1 VITPVLKTKLCIPTL
16 RPELVRRTRLSE
28 MLQTGLERRL
38 TLLSAPAGFG
48 KTTLVCAW
56 IREHEQ
62 PAAWISLEDSDN
74 DPVRFLSYLLS
85 ALQTIQPKLAAGV
98 LSRFHT
104 LKPSAAESVLTQLLN
119 EIAEIKEHFVLV
131 LDDYH
136 LIHDNTIHGY
146 LSFLVE
152 HLPQKL
158 HLVVCTRADPPLPLA
173 TLRAR
178 GQLTELR
185 ARDLRFTR
193 EETVEFLN
201 RLMGLELSV
210 PDIQVLADH
219 TEGWIAG
226 LQMAAVSLQGRR
238 DASGFIKS
246 FTGSNRYILDY
257 LVEEVLSRQPE
268 SIQQFLLKTSI
279 LDRLTGPLC
288 EVVSDKPDSGAI
300 LEQLERNNL
309 FIVPLDSDRLWYR
322 YHLLFADLL
331 RRRAEQIYSQQLPE
345 LHRRASRWY
354 EENDMITEAIDQTLA
369 EKDFDRAME
378 LIENHTQPTLMRSE
392 FATVLRWIEA
402 LPEDLVCTRPLLC
415 VYHALGLLMAGAP
428 MSRIQAQ
435 LDIAVQAGSNESI
448 AGQLAAFRAILAA
461 IQGDIEESLRQS
473 NLAMELLPEEEQFFR
488 SAISR
493 VLANVTYAS
502 SGDIPKSIQV
512 FEENIRRCRA
522 SGNITIAGALMSE
535 LGELRTIQGRLHEA
549 KAVYEQA
556 LEQTVDSTGTPMPVA
571 GLAMIGLGN
580 LLREWNELEAAE
592 MRLNEGIEL
601 VRNLGVIGTLDGYI
615 ALARVKQAQG
625 NPQGA
630 EQVVDTVHK
639 IATRF
644 DASDLDDLMVDLQ
657 RARLWLLQDRVEPA
671 ERWHSEWVARRNRN
685 TESLPYVLQEL
696 DQILHARILLA
707 QGKSEGCLK
716 TSRQLQKDAG
726 KLGRTGVVLETLV
739 IQCLAFSAKG
749 DKEQAL
755 HHLEQALSLAE
766 PEVYLRI
773 FLDEG
778 QPMAQ
783 LLYEAAERGIHREY
797 VGRIL
802 SVFPPSRR
810 GHRPAGTKEK
820 LIEPLSQR
828 ELEVLQLLARGSS
841 NKEVARQLFI
851 SLPTVKWHTSNI
863 YGKLSVQNRTQA
875 VAKARALGL
884 LAPS

>member
-1 VITPVLKTKLCIPTL
+1 MIPPVLKTKLYIPAL
-16 RPELVRRTRLSE
+16 RPGLVRRTRLIE
-28 MLQTGLERRL
+28 MLQAGLRRRL

-48 KTTLVCAW
+48 KTTLICAW
-56 IREHEQ
+56 IRECEQ
-62 PAAWISLEDSDN
+62 PAAWLSLEESDN
-74 DPVRFLSYLLS
+74 DPVRFLSYLIT
-85 ALQTIQPKLAAGV
+85 ALQTIQPKLGAGL
-98 LSRFHT
+98 LSGFHT

-119 EIAEIKEHFVLV
+119 EIAEIKEHCILV
-131 LDDYH
+131 FDDYH

-152 HLPQKL
+152 HLPEKL

-173 TLRAR
+173 TLIAR

-185 ARDLRFTR
+185 AGDLRFTR

-201 RLMGLELSV
+201 RLMGLNLSV

-238 DASGFIKS
+238 DTSAFIKS

-257 LVEEVLSRQPE
+257 LVEEVISRQPE
-268 SIQQFLLKTSI
+268 TIQQFLLKTSI

-288 EVVSDKPDSGAI
+288 EVVSGEPDSGVI
-300 LEQLERNNL
+300 LEQLERHNL
-309 FIVPLDSDRLWYR
+309 FIVPLDSERLWYR
-322 YHLLFADLL
+322 YHILFADLL
-331 RRRAEQIYSQQLPE
+331 RRRAEQLYSEQIPE
-345 LHRRASRWY
+345 LHRRASLWY
-354 EENDMITEAIDQTLA
+354 EQNDMITEAINQTLA
-369 EKDFDRAME
+369 EKDFQRAME
-378 LIENHTQPTLMRSE
+378 LVEKHTQPTLMRSE

-402 LPEDLVCTRPLLC
+402 LPENLVCTRPLLC

-428 MSRIQAQ
+428 MNQIQAQ
-435 LDIAVQAGSNESI
+435 LDTAVQSGSSDAI
-448 AGQLAAFRAILAA
+448 AGQLAAFRAFLAA

-502 SGDIPKSIQV
+502 SGDIPSSIQL
-512 FEENIRRCRA
+512 FEENIRRCLA
-522 SGNITIAGALMSE
+522 TGNITIAGALMSE
-535 LGELRTIQGRLHEA
+535 LGEMRTIQGRLHEA
-549 KAVYEQA
+549 KAAYEQA
-556 LEQTVDSTGTPMPVA
+556 MEQTVDAAGTPMPVA

-580 LLREWNELEAAE
+580 LLREWNELESAE
-592 MRLNEGIEL
+592 TRLNEGIEL

-625 NPQGA
+625 NPREA
-630 EQVVDTVHK
+630 EQVMDTVHK

-644 DASDLDDLMVDLQ
+644 DASDLDDLMVDLH
-657 RARLWLLQDRVEPA
+657 RARLWLLQDQVEAA
-671 ERWHSEWVARRNRN
+671 ERWHSEWVARRRKND
-685 TESLPYVLQEL
+685 ESLPYVLQEL

-707 QGKSEGCLK
+707 RGNPEGCLK
-716 TSRQLQKDAG
+716 VARQLQKDAD
-726 KLGRTGVVLETLV
+726 KLGRTGVVLETLLL
-739 IQCLAFSAKG
+739 QCLASSAKG
-749 DKEQAL
+749 AKEQAL
-755 HHLEQALSLAE
+755 HTLEQALSIAE
-766 PEVYLRI
+766 PEAYLRI

-778 QPMAQ
+778 PPMAR
-783 LLYEAAERGIHREY
+783 LLYDAAERGIHRDY

-802 SVFPPSRR
+802 AVFPSKRE
-810 GHRPAGTKEK
+810 GQGPAGTAEQI
-820 LIEPLSQR
+820 IEPLSQR
-828 ELEVLQLLARGSS
+828 ELEVLQILAKGSS
-841 NKEVARQLFI
+841 NKDVARQLFI

-863 YGKLSVQNRTQA
+863 YGKLGVQNRTQA

-884 LAPS
+884 LASS

>member
-1 VITPVLKTKLCIPTL
+1 VIPPVLKTKLYIPTL
-16 RPELVRRTRLSE
+16 RPDLVRRTHLIE
-28 MLQTGLERRL
+28 LLQAGLQRRL
-38 TLLSAPAGFG
+38 ILLSAPAGFG

-56 IREHEQ
+56 IRGCER
-62 PAAWISLEDSDN
+62 PAAWLSMEDSDN
-74 DPVRFLSYLLS
+74 DPVRFLSYLIA
-85 ALQTIQPKLAAGV
+85 ALQAIQPNLAKGV
-98 LSRFHT
+98 LSGFHT

-119 EIAEIKEHFVLV
+119 EIAEIKEHCILV
-131 LDDYH
+131 FDDYH

-146 LSFLVE
+146 LNFLVD
-152 HLPQKL
+152 HLPQRL
-158 HLVVCTRADPPLPLA
+158 HVVLCTRADPPLPLA

-185 ARDLRFTR
+185 AGDLRFTR

-201 RLMGLELSV
+201 RLMGLDLSV

-279 LDRLTGPLC
+279 LNRLTGPLC
-288 EVVSDKPDSGAI
+288 EVVSDQAGSGAI

-309 FIVPLDSDRLWYR
+309 FIVPLDSERLWYR

-331 RRRAEQIYSQQLPE
+331 RRRAEQIYSQQMPE

-354 EENDMITEAIDQTLA
+354 EQNDMITEAIDQTLA

-378 LIENHTQPTLMRSE
+378 LIENHTQSTLMRSE

-402 LPEDLVCTRPLLC
+402 LPEELVCTRPLLC

-428 MSRIQAQ
+428 MNRIQARV
-435 LDIAVQAGSNESI
+435 DAAVRSGSSDSV
-448 AGQLAAFRAILAA
+448 AGQLAAFRAFLAA

-473 NLAMELLPEEEQFFR
+473 HLAMELLPEEEQFFR

-502 SGDIPKSIQV
+502 SGDIPSSIQV

-522 SGNITIAGALMSE
+522 AGNITIAGALMSE

-556 LEQTVDSTGTPMPVA
+556 LEQTVDSAGTPMPVA
-571 GLAMIGLGN
+571 GLSMIGLGN
-580 LLREWNELEAAE
+580 LLRECNDLEAAE
-592 MRLNEGIEL
+592 TRLNEGIEL
-601 VRNLGVIGTLDGYI
+601 VQNLGVIGTLDGYI

-625 NPQGA
+625 NPRAAQ
-630 EQVVDTVHK
+630 QVMDTVHK

-644 DASDLDDLMVDLQ
+644 DASDLDDLMVDLH
-657 RARLWLLQDRVEPA
+657 RARLWLVQDQAEAA
-671 ERWHSEWVARRNRN
+671 ERWHSEWVARRQRN
-685 TESLPYVLQEL
+685 DESLPYVLQEL

-707 QGKSEGCLK
+707 RDKPEGCLK
-716 TSRQLQKDAG
+716 VAKQLQKDAD
-726 KLGRTGVVLETLV
+726 KLGREGVVLETL
-739 IQCLAFSAKG
+739 ILQCLASSAKG
-749 DKEQAL
+749 DKEKAL
-755 HHLEQALSLAE
+755 QTLERALSFAE
-766 PEVYLRI
+766 PEGYLRI

-778 QPMAQ
+778 SPMAR
-783 LLYEAAERGIHREY
+783 LLYEAAERGIRREY
-797 VGRIL
+797 AGRIL
-802 SVFPPSRR
+802 SLFPPSRE
-810 GHRPAGTKEK
+810 GHRPTGPAEQ
-820 LIEPLSQR
+820 LIEPLSKR
-828 ELEVLQLLARGSS
+828 ELEVLQLLSQGSS

-863 YGKLSVQNRTQA
+863 YGKLGVQNRTEA
-875 VAKARALGL
+875 VAKAGALGL
-884 LAPS
+884 LSPS

>member
-1 VITPVLKTKLCIPTL
+1 VIPPVLKTKLYIPTL
-16 RPELVRRTRLSE
+16 RPELVRRNRLTE
-28 MLQTGLERRL
+28 MLQTGLQRRL
-38 TLLSAPAGFG
+38 TLVSAPAGFG
-48 KTTLVCAW
+48 KTTLICAW
-56 IREHEQ
+56 IRECEQ
-62 PAAWISLEDSDN
+62 PAAWLSLEDSDN
-74 DPVRFLSYLLS
+74 DPVRFLSYLIS
-85 ALQTIQPKLAAGV
+85 ALQTIQPKSAHDV
-98 LSRFHT
+98 LSGFHT
-104 LKPSAAESVLTQLLN
+104 LKPSAAESVLTELLN
-119 EIAEIKEHFVLV
+119 EFVEIKEHRILV
-131 LDDYH
+131 FDDYH
-136 LIHDNTIHGY
+136 LIHDKTIHGY
-146 LSFLVE
+146 LGFLVE

-158 HLVVCTRADPPLPLA
+158 HLVLCTRADPPLPLA

-178 GQLTELR
+178 GQLTEMR
-185 ARDLRFTR
+185 AGDLRFTR

-201 RLMGLELSV
+201 RLMGLDLPVS
-210 PDIQVLADH
+210 DIQVLADH

-257 LVEEVLSRQPE
+257 LVEEVLSQQSE

-288 EVVSDKPDSGAI
+288 EVVSDQADSGAI

-309 FIVPLDSDRLWYR
+309 FIVPLDSERLWYR

-331 RRRAEQIYSQQLPE
+331 RRRAEQVYSEQMPE

-378 LIENHTQPTLMRSE
+378 LIQNHTQPTLMRSE

-402 LPEDLVCTRPLLC
+402 LPDEMVCTRPLLC

-428 MSRIQAQ
+428 MNQIQAR
-435 LDIAVQAGSNESI
+435 LDTAARAGSSDAI
-448 AGQLAAFRAILAA
+448 AGQLAAFRAFLAT
-461 IQGDIEESLRQS
+461 IQGDVEESLKQS
-473 NLAMELLPEEEQFFR
+473 NRALQLLPEEEQFFR

-493 VLANVTYAS
+493 VLANVIYAS

-512 FEENIRRCRA
+512 YEDNIRRCQTA
-522 SGNITIAGALMSE
+522 GNMTIAGALMSE
-535 LGELRTIQGRLHEA
+535 LGVLRTIQGRLREA
-549 KAVYEQA
+549 KTTYEQA
-556 LEQTVDSTGTPMPVA
+556 IEQTVDSTGTSMPVA
-571 GLAMIGLGN
+571 GLAMIGLGD
-580 LLREWNELEAAE
+580 LHREWNELDEAE
-592 MRLNEGIEL
+592 RLLNEGIDL
-601 VRNLGVIGTLDGYI
+601 VRNLGVIGTMDGYI

-625 NPQGA
+625 DPQEA
-630 EQVVDTVHK
+630 QKVMDTVHK

-644 DASDLDDLMVDLQ
+644 DASDLDDLMVDLY
-657 RARLWLLQDRVEPA
+657 RARLWLVQDQVEPA
-671 ERWHSEWVARRNRN
+671 ERWYSEWIARRQRTNER
-685 TESLPYVLQEL
+685 LPYILQEL
-696 DQILHARILLA
+696 DQMLQARILLVK
-707 QGKSEGCLK
+707 GKSVDCLK
-716 TSRQLQKDAG
+716 LARQLQKNSE
-726 KLGRTGVVLETLV
+726 KLGRYGVVLESLV
-739 IQCLAFSAKG
+739 LQCLASAAKG
-749 DKEQAL
+749 EQDQAL
-755 HHLEQALSLAE
+755 EVLEEALSIAE
-766 PEVYLRI
+766 PEAYLRI

-778 QPMAQ
+778 SPMAQ
-783 LLYEAAERGIHREY
+783 LLYEAANRGIHREY

-802 SVFPPSRR
+802 SVFPPA
-810 GHRPAGTKEK
+810 GPHQQPAGAAEK

-863 YGKLSVQNRTQA
+863 YGKLGVQNRNQA

-884 LAPS
+884 LTPA

>member
-1 VITPVLKTKLCIPTL
+1 MITPVLKTKLNIPTL
-16 RPELVRRTRLSE
+16 RAELVHRTRLIE
-28 MLQTGLERRL
+28 MLQSGFERRL

-48 KTTLVCAW
+48 KTTLICAW
-56 IREHEQ
+56 IRECEQ
-62 PAAWISLEDSDN
+62 PAAWLTLEDSDN
-74 DPVRFLSYLLS
+74 DPARFLSYLIT
-85 ALQTIQPKLAAGV
+85 ALQTIQPKLAPG
-98 LSRFHT
+98 LFSGFHT

-119 EIAEIKEHFVLV
+119 EIAEIKDHSILV
-131 LDDYH
+131 FDDYH
-136 LIHDNTIHGY
+136 LIHDKTIHGY

-158 HLVVCTRADPPLPLA
+158 HLVLCTRADPPLPLA

-185 ARDLRFTR
+185 AGDLRFNR

-201 RLMGLELSV
+201 RLMGLDLSV

-268 SIQQFLLKTSI
+268 TIQQFLLKTSI
-279 LDRLTGPLC
+279 LDRFTGPLC
-288 EVVSDKPDSGAI
+288 EVVSDQPDSEAI

-309 FIVPLDSDRLWYR
+309 FIVPLDSERLWYR

-331 RRRAEQIYSQQLPE
+331 RRRAEQTYSEQMPE

-369 EKDFDRAME
+369 ERDFQRAME
-378 LIENHTQPTLMRSE
+378 LIENNTQSTLMRSE

-402 LPEDLVCTRPLLC
+402 LPDDLVCTRPLLC

-428 MSRIQAQ
+428 MNQIQAQ
-435 LDIAVQAGSNESI
+435 LDAAVRSGSSDSV
-448 AGQLAAFRAILAA
+448 AGQLAAFRAFLAA
-461 IQGDIEESLRQS
+461 IQGNIEESLRQS

-502 SGDIPKSIQV
+502 SGDIPNSIQV
-512 FEENIRRCRA
+512 FEENIHRCRA
-522 SGNITIAGALMSE
+522 AGNMIIAGALMSE

-549 KAVYEQA
+549 RATYEQA
-556 LEQTVDSTGTPMPVA
+556 IEQTVDAGGTSMPVA

-580 LLREWNELEAAE
+580 LLREWNELESAE
-592 MRLNEGIEL
+592 NLLNEGIEL
-601 VRNLGVIGTLDGYI
+601 VRKLGVIGTLDGYI

-625 NPQGA
+625 DPRGA
-630 EQVVDTVHK
+630 QQVMDTLDK

-644 DASDLDDLMVDLQ
+644 DASNLDDLMVDLHH
-657 RARLWLLQDRVEPA
+657 ARLWLAQDQVEAA
-671 ERWHSEWVARRNRN
+671 ERWYNEWLARRRRDN
-685 TESLPYVLQEL
+685 ESLPYVLREL
-696 DQILHARILLA
+696 DQILHARLLLA
-707 QGKSEGCLK
+707 RGKSEGCLK
-716 TSRQLQKDAG
+716 VARQLRKDAD
-726 KLGRTGVVLETLV
+726 KLGRNGIVLETLV
-739 IQCLAFSAKG
+739 IECLASSAQG
-749 DKEQAL
+749 NKEQAL
-755 HHLEQALSLAE
+755 KTLEQALSIAE
-766 PEVYLRI
+766 PEQYLRI

-778 QPMAQ
+778 PPMAQ
-783 LLYEAAERGIHREY
+783 LLYEAAEQGIHGEY

-802 SVFPPSRR
+802 SVFPPSRDGKR
-810 GHRPAGTKEK
+810 TAGVSQQ

-851 SLPTVKWHTSNI
+851 SLPTVKWHASNI
-863 YGKLSVQNRTQA
+863 YGKLDVQNRTEA

-884 LAPS
+884 LSPS

>member
-1 VITPVLKTKLCIPTL
+1 VIPPVLKTKLYIPTL
-16 RPELVRRTRLSE
+16 PRELVRRPRLIE
-28 MLQTGLERRL
+28 RFGLERRL
-38 TLLSAPAGFG
+38 TLISAPAGFG
-48 KTTLVCAW
+48 KTTLICTW
-56 IREHEQ
+56 IRECEQ
-62 PAAWISLEDSDN
+62 PAAWLSLEDSDN
-74 DPVRFLSYLLS
+74 DPVRFLSYLIT
-85 ALQTIQPKLAAGV
+85 AFQTIQPELAAGL
-98 LSRFHT
+98 LSEFHT
-104 LKPSAAESVLTQLLN
+104 LKPSAAEYVLTQLLN
-119 EIAEIKEHFVLV
+119 EITDIEEHCILV
-131 LDDYH
+131 FDDYH

-158 HLVVCTRADPPLPLA
+158 HLVLCTRADPPLPLA

-185 ARDLRFTR
+185 AEDLRFTR

-201 RLMGLELSV
+201 RLMGLDLSV
-210 PDIQVLADH
+210 SDIRVLADH

-226 LQMAAVSLQGRR
+226 LQMAAVSLQGRG

-268 SIQQFLLKTSI
+268 TIQRFLLKTSI

-288 EVVSDKPDSGAI
+288 EVLSGQPDSGAI

-309 FIVPLDSDRLWYR
+309 FILPLDSERSWYR

-331 RRRAEQIYSQQLPE
+331 RRRAEQIYSRQMPE
-345 LHRRASRWY
+345 LHRLASHWY

-369 EKDFDRAME
+369 QRDFQRAME
-378 LIENHTQPTLMRSE
+378 LIGNHTQPTLMRSE

-402 LPEDLVCTRPLLC
+402 LPQELVCTRPLLC

-428 MSRIQAQ
+428 MNQIQAQ
-435 LDIAVQAGSNESI
+435 IDAAVQSGSSDSI
-448 AGQLAAFRAILAA
+448 AGQLAAFRAFLSA

-512 FEENIRRCRA
+512 FEDNIRKCRA
-522 SGNITIAGALMSE
+522 AGNMTIAGALMSE
-535 LGELRTIQGRLHEA
+535 LGELRTTQGRLHEA

-556 LEQTVDSTGTPMPVA
+556 IEQTADAAGTPMPVA
-571 GLAMIGLGN
+571 GLAIIGLGN
-580 LLREWNELEAAE
+580 LLREWNDLEPAE
-592 MRLNEGIEL
+592 TQLNEGIEL

-625 NPQGA
+625 KPREAQ
-630 EQVVDTVHK
+630 QVMDTVHK

-644 DASDLDDLMVDLQ
+644 DASDLDDLMVDLH
-657 RARLWLLQDRVEPA
+657 RARLWLVQNQVDAA
-671 ERWHSEWVARRNRN
+671 ERWHSEWVARRNKN
-685 TESLPYVLQEL
+685 DESLPYVLQEL

-707 QGKSEGCLK
+707 RGEAEGCMRVA
-716 TSRQLQKDAG
+716 RQRQKDAD
-726 KLGRTGVVLETLV
+726 KLGRTGVVLETL
-739 IQCLAFSAKG
+739 ILQCLAASVQG
-749 DKEQAL
+749 NKEQAL
-755 HHLEQALSLAE
+755 HTLEQALSIAE
-766 PEVYLRI
+766 PEEYLRI

-778 QPMAQ
+778 PPMAQ
-783 LLYEAAERGIHREY
+783 LLYQAAELGIHREY

-802 SVFPPSRR
+802 SAFPPIRESQQ
-810 GHRPAGTKEK
+810 

-828 ELEVLQLLARGSS
+828 ELEVLLILAQGSS
-841 NKEVARQLFI
+841 NKEVARRLFI

-863 YGKLSVQNRTQA
+863 YGKLGVQNRTQA

-884 LAPS
+884 LPQS

>member
-1 VITPVLKTKLCIPTL
+1 
-16 RPELVRRTRLSE
+16 
-28 MLQTGLERRL
+28 MLQAGLERRL
-38 TLLSAPAGFG
+38 TLISAPAGFG
-48 KTTLVCAW
+48 KTTLICEW
-56 IREHEQ
+56 IRESEQ
-62 PAAWISLEDSDN
+62 PAAWLSLEDSDN
-74 DPVRFLSYLLS
+74 DPVRFLSYLIA
-85 ALQTIQPKLAAGV
+85 ALQTIQPILAAGV
-98 LSRFHT
+98 LSGFRT
-104 LKPSAAESVLTQLLN
+104 LKPAAAESVLTQLLN
-119 EIAEIKEHFVLV
+119 EIAEIKEHCILV
-131 LDDYH
+131 FDDYH
-136 LIHDNTIHGY
+136 LIHDKTIHGY
-146 LSFLVE
+146 LSFLSE

-158 HLVVCTRADPPLPLA
+158 HLVLCTRADPPLPLA

-185 ARDLRFTR
+185 AGDLRFSR

-201 RLMGLELSV
+201 RLMGLDLSV

-226 LQMAAVSLQGRR
+226 LQMAAVSLQGRQ

-268 SIQQFLLKTSI
+268 TIQQFLLKTSI
-279 LDRLTGPLC
+279 LGRLTGRLC
-288 EVVSDKPDSGAI
+288 EVVSNQADSGAI

-309 FIVPLDSDRLWYR
+309 FIVPLDSERLWYR
-322 YHLLFADLL
+322 YHMLFADLL
-331 RRRAEQIYSQQLPE
+331 RRRAEQIYSEQMPE

-369 EKDFDRAME
+369 EKDFQRAME

-402 LPEDLVCTRPLLC
+402 LPEDLVRTRPLLC

-428 MSRIQAQ
+428 MNQIQAQ
-435 LDIAVQAGSNESI
+435 LDAAVQAGSSDSI
-448 AGQLAAFRAILAA
+448 AGQLAAFRAFLAA

-493 VLANVTYAS
+493 VLANITYAS

-512 FEENIRRCRA
+512 FQENIRRCLA
-522 SGNITIAGALMSE
+522 AGNITIAGALMSE

-549 KAVYEQA
+549 KATYEQA
-556 LEQTVDSTGTPMPVA
+556 IEQTVDAGGTSMPVA

-580 LLREWNELEAAE
+580 LLREWNQLESAE
-592 MRLNEGIEL
+592 TLLNEGIEL
-601 VRNLGVIGTLDGYI
+601 VRNLGAIGTLDGYI

-625 NPQGA
+625 DPQGA
-630 EQVVDTVHK
+630 QQVMDTVHK

-644 DASDLDDLMVDLQ
+644 DASDLDDLMVDLH
-657 RARLWLLQDRVEPA
+657 RARLWLVQDQVEA
-671 ERWHSEWVARRNRN
+671 AGRWHSEWVARRRRN
-685 TESLPYVLQEL
+685 NESLPYVLQEL

-707 QGKSEGCLK
+707 RGDSEGCLK
-716 TSRQLQKDAG
+716 AARQLQKDAD
-726 KLGRTGVVLETLV
+726 KLGRNGIVLESLV
-739 IQCLAFSAKG
+739 LQCLASSSQG
-749 DKEQAL
+749 NKEQAL
-755 HHLEQALSLAE
+755 QYLERALSITE
-766 PEVYLRI
+766 PEEYLRI

-778 QPMAQ
+778 PPMAQ

-802 SVFPPSRR
+802 LVFPPSRDR
-810 GHRPAGTKEK
+810 QQ
-820 LIEPLSQR
+820 LLEPLSQR

-841 NKEVARQLFI
+841 NKEVARELFI
-851 SLPTVKWHTSNI
+851 SLPTVKWHASNI
-863 YGKLSVQNRTQA
+863 YGKLGVQNRTQA

-884 LAPS
+884 LSPL